1 MAKYSIK
8 CSRCGAPIQWNN
20 ASLNVS
26 CAYCGQPV
34 NQFKKEDNSK
44 NKFGVL
50 LKSIRLPSKE
60 SIRDK
65 GKDLLSKQNVLSESQ
80 LKSLVIN
87 VGPRLK
93 SHANLF
99 KKT

>member
-34 NQFKKEDNSK
+34 NQFKKEDN
-44 NKFGVL
+44 L
-50 LKSIRLPSKE
+50 
-60 SIRDK
+60 
-65 GKDLLSKQNVLSESQ
+65 
-80 LKSLVIN
+80 
-87 VGPRLK
+87 
-93 SHANLF
+93 
-99 KKT
+99 